1 MAVQQFL
8 MHRQIVLMLQP
19 LFSEDLT
26 PYDFWLFP
34 RQKMGLQSQRFATL
48 KDFECSAMAGLCIIP
63 KEFFHECSQV
73 SQNCWNKSVYA
84 EGMYLEND

>member
-8 MHRQIVLMLQP
+8 MYRQIVLMLQL

-34 RQKMGLQSQRFATL
+34 RQKMGLQSECFATF
-48 KDFECSAMAGLCIIP
+48 KDIECSAMAGLRIIP
-63 KEFFHECSQV
+63 KEFFHECF
-73 SQNCWNKSVYA
+73 
-84 EGMYLEND
+84 